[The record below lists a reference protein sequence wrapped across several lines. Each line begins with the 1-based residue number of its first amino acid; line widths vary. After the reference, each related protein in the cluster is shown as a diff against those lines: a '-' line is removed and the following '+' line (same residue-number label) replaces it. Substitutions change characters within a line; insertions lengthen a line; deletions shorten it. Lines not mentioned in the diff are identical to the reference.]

1 MVTLKESL
9 DRNKSAYKLQNF
21 GPIYCI
27 NLDGQPERWD
37 YMEQQFEYWELSDYH
52 RVSAYDGREDDLGDI
67 LKGRYP
73 EHMTSGEVGCVTSHL
88 KAIKHWYETSD
99 SPYAIIMEDDCNL
112 DTVRYWNFTWQD
124 AVSRFPYDWD
134 LVQLAIICT
143 GDVHVKIH
151 KRFVNEFSTACYVIT
166 RHHAEKMIR
175 LHCREDKYKLDNGVR
190 PRPVADDLLYNSGN
204 SYSIPFLLYKLEL
217 GSSIHPD
224 HIDTFHKGNHQAIM
238 NFWETSGASFT
249 IDDLMDYNPY
259 LGRTVER
266 SAEQPSGE
274 TPTS

>member
-1 MVTLKESL
+1 M
-9 DRNKSAYKLQNF
+9 DRNKSTFKLKNI

-27 NLDGQPERWD
+27 NLDDQPERWE
-37 YMEQQFEYWELSDYH
+37 YMENQFKYWEIENYT
-52 RVSAYDGREDDLGDI
+52 RISAYDGREDDLSDI

-73 EHMTSGEVGCVTSHL
+73 ENMTSGEIGCTTSHL
-88 KAIKHWYETSD
+88 KAIKQFYESGE
-99 SPYAIIMEDDCNL
+99 PYAIMMEDDCDL
-112 DTVRYWNFTWQD
+112 ELVRFWNFTWQD
-124 AVSRFPYDWD
+124 FYAKIPYDWD
-134 LVQLAIICT
+134 VCQIAIICT
-143 GDVHVKIH
+143 GDIHIKIH

-204 SYSIPFLLYKLEL
+204 SYSIPFLLYKIEL